1 MLGLGNTLT
10 SGFTSYTSGTTVYSP
25 ANVQNGKLQ
34 WWFKNNGTDNP
45 TAGEWTGDDSSGRI
59 LDQGV
64 SNNQPTVTYTAPGFV
79 TFDGVNDFYRLDSNT
94 DEVVVAANR
103 AATFMFVYKLNS
115 LDANMS
121 IVSGGQGNNT
131 KFSFPANDRFSI
143 ATETA
148 QQLFVASTGT
158 PFTTSG
164 IKILFVSRSSSGEV
178 QLHTHG
184 GGELASFPLDAGS
197 SSNTTSNTEI
207 KLRQI
212 SGDDNDGL
220 NSFKG
225 RVHEIAVWQSLK
237 LSQQEM
243 ENIYESY
250 LFPKYSV

>member
-10 SGFTSYTSGTTVYSP
+10 SGFTHTSDNTVYSP
-25 ANVQNGKLQ
+25 ANVQTGKLA
-34 WWFKNNGTDNP
+34 WWFKNNGTNNP
-45 TAGEWTGDDSSGRI
+45 AVGEWTGDDASSKVMN
-59 LDQGV
+59 QGV
-64 SNNQPTVTYTAPGFV
+64 SNNQPTVTYTNPGFV
-79 TFDGVNDFYRLDSNT
+79 TFDGVNDFFRLDDNV
-94 DEVVVAANR
+94 DEVLIAANR
-103 AATFMFVYKLNS
+103 AATFMLVYKLNS

-121 IVSGGQGNNT
+121 IVSGGQGNST
-131 KFSFPANDRFSI
+131 KFLFPANDRFSI
-143 ATETA
+143 VTETQ

-164 IKILFVSRSSSGEV
+164 IKILFIARSAAGEV

-184 GGELASFPLDAGS
+184 GGELASFPLNSGA
-197 SSNTTSNTEI
+197 SSNTTSNTVI

-225 RVHEIAVWQSLK
+225 RVYEIAAWQSLK

>member
-1 MLGLGNTLT
+1 MLGLGNSLT
-10 SGFTSYTSGTTVYSP
+10 SGFTSYAGDTTVYSP

-45 TAGEWTGDDSSGRI
+45 AVGEWNGSDANSRI
-59 LDQGV
+59 INQGV
-64 SNNQPTVTYTAPGFV
+64 SAKQPTVTYTSPGFV
-79 TFDGVNDFYRLDSNT
+79 NFDGVNDFYRVADNS
-94 DEVVVAANR
+94 DEVLVAANR
-103 AATFMFVYKLNS
+103 SATFMLVYKLNS

-121 IVSGGQGNNT
+121 ILSGGQGNST

-143 ATETA
+143 TTETQ

-164 IKILFVSRSSSGEV
+164 IKILFISRNNSGEV
-178 QLHTHG
+178 NLHTHG
-184 GGELASFPLDAGS
+184 GGELASFPLNQGA

-207 KLRQI
+207 KLRQM

-225 RVHEIAVWQSLK
+225 RVHEVAIWQSLK
-237 LSQQEM
+237 LTQQEM

>member
-1 MLGLGNTLT
+1 MLGLGNKLT
-10 SGFTSYTSGTTVYSP
+10 NNIYELTGGGVVYSP
-25 ANVQNGKLQ
+25 ANVQNAKLQ
-34 WWFKNNGTDNP
+34 WWFRNNGTDNP
-45 TAGEWTGDDSSGRI
+45 TVGEWTGDDSSSRI
-59 LDQGV
+59 LNQGV
-64 SNNQPTVTYTAPGFV
+64 SGKQPTVTYTNPGFV
-79 TFDGVNDFYRLDSNT
+79 TFDGVNDFYRLDDNT
-94 DEVVVAANR
+94 DEVLVAANR
-103 AATFMFVYKLNS
+103 AATLMLVYKIDS

-121 IVSGGQGNNT
+121 ILSGGDGNST
-131 KFSFPANDRFSI
+131 KLSFPANDRFSI
-143 ATETA
+143 TTETQ

-164 IKILFVSRSSSGEV
+164 IKILFISRSISGEV

-184 GGELASFPLDAGS
+184 GGELASFPLDTGS

-225 RVHEIAVWQSLK
+225 KVYEVAVWQSLK

-243 ENIYESY
+243 ENIYEDY